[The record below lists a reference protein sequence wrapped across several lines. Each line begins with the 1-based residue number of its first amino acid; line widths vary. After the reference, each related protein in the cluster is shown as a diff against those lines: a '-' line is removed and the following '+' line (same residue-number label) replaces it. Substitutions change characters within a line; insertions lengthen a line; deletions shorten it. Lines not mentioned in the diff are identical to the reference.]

1 MSYEIKEWI
10 DLTDEEQDDAVEVY
24 IDKHNL
30 SLYQTEDIYD
40 SLVNNYDYA
49 YKIETEIG
57 EMTRLTIV

>member
-1 MSYEIKEWI
+1 MPYEIKEWS

-40 SLVNNYDYA
+40 LLANNYDYT

-57 EMTRLTIV
+57 GMTRLTIV

>member
-1 MSYEIKEWI
+1 MPYEIKEWI

-40 SLVNNYDYA
+40 LLVNNYDYA